1 MTAASPDRP
10 DTLPFLV
17 GVLVLL
23 ALLIPG
29 LQWTEPVTEWVMVN
43 VNDTPSQADAHLIR
57 AGKET
62 LLIDVGTEESAS
74 RVLLPYLKD
83 LGISEVGRVLIT
95 HPHKD
100 HYGGIP
106 ALLDAGIRMR
116 EVYFFMPYK
125 SQCDGEIPWGCDY
138 MHLRTTLDR
147 LHSEGVVLRTANS
160 STSIQLSS
168 AATLKVLH
176 AYDGFNTPA
185 GNTDV
190 NDLSLIMRL
199 EHGPTTVL
207 FTGDLNNILGNYLST
222 RASEMKATVL
232 KAPHHGA
239 EGTAPNAFYEAVNP
253 EQALVPA
260 PALLWCSERSARTR
274 KWLASRQIPA
284 HVNGI
289 HGHIS
294 VLLHRSGF
302 RVSREAEASKDP
314 CEALEGS

>member
-1 MTAASPDRP
+1 MTAALPQRF
-10 DTLPFLV
+10 DTLPFLA
-17 GVLVLL
+17 GALVLL
-23 ALLIPG
+23 ILLIPG
-29 LQWTEPVTEWVMVN
+29 LKWTEPVTEWVMVN

-57 AGKET
+57 AGKNT
-62 LLIDVGTEESAS
+62 LLIDVGTEESAA
-74 RVLLPYLKD
+74 RMLVPYLKD
-83 LGISEVGRVLIT
+83 LGISEVGRVFIT

-100 HYGGIP
+100 HYGGIA

-147 LHSEGVVLRTANS
+147 LHSEGVALRTADRD
-160 STSIQLSS
+160 TTIQLSS

-185 GNTDV
+185 GHTDV

-199 EHGPTTVL
+199 EHGPTSVL
-207 FTGDLNNILGNYLST
+207 FTGDLNNILGEYFST
-222 RASEMKATVL
+222 LGSEMKATLL

-239 EGTAPNAFYEAVNP
+239 DSTAPNTFYEAVAP

-274 KWLASRQIPA
+274 NWFDAQHVA
-284 HVNGI
+284 VHVNGV

-294 VLLHRSGF
+294 VLLHRSGYQ
-302 RVSREAEASKDP
+302 VNREVAAPSFTCDD
-314 CEALEGS
+314 LERA